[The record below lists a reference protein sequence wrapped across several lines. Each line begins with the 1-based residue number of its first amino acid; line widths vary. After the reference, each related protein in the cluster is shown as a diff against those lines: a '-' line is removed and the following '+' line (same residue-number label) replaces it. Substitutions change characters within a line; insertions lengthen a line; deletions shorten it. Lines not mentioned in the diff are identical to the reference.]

1 MLQRQRIF
9 LVMISRKSMYDLIDV
24 VHQTAKDERG
34 PEEAKNVLRLFV
46 CD

>member
-1 MLQRQRIF
+1 
-9 LVMISRKSMYDLIDV
+9 MYDLIDV

-46 CD
+46 CDWMFLVGDYLLLCI